1 MKDNTIAGNVRH
13 ILVAFMVSDKLL
25 VARIARKEANLTVE
39 SRLEQFVM
47 GH

>member
-1 MKDNTIAGNVRH
+1 MKDNTIAGNVEH

-25 VARIARKEANLTVE
+25 VARIAQKETNLTVE
-39 SRLEQFVM
+39 SRLEKFVM